1 MISLY
6 NEDCL
11 KGMDRI
17 SDKSVDMILCD
28 LPYGCLNKK
37 SSSKVW
43 DNIIPYE
50 PLWEQYKRI
59 IKENGAIVLFSSGL
73 FTAQLIMSNPNW
85 YKYNLVWDK
94 VDRTTGFLDANRK
107 PLRIHEDICVFYRK
121 TPTYNPQKEKR
132 NVLVKIK
139 ENTGNNCYGETK
151 GKGRPHISDSRY
163 PTSILRFKKDVQ
175 VYHPTQKPVAL
186 LQWLIRTF
194 TNEGE
199 LVLDNCM
206 GSGSTGVACV
216 KENRSFIGFE
226 LMGKYFDI
234 AKERITI
241 EQNQL
246 KLF

>member
-1 MISLY
+1 MIALY

-11 KGMDRI
+11 KGMVRI
-17 SDKSVDMILCD
+17 PNNSVDMILCD
-28 LPYGCLNKK
+28 LPYGCLNRE

-43 DNIIPYE
+43 DNIIPFE
-50 PLWEQYKRI
+50 PLWKQYKRI
-59 IKENGAIVLFSSGL
+59 IKENGAIVLFAQGL
-73 FTAQLIMSNPNW
+73 FTAQLIMSNPDW
-85 YKYNLVWDK
+85 YKYSLVWDK
-94 VDRTTGFLDANRK
+94 IDGTTGFLDANRK

-132 NVLVKIK
+132 STLVKIK
-139 ENTGNNCYGETK
+139 LNSGNNCYGQTSAE
-151 GKGRPHISDSRY
+151 GGAHLSDSRY
-163 PTSILRFKKDVQ
+163 PTSILRFKKDVERL
-175 VYHPTQKPVAL
+175 HPTQKPVAL

-216 KENRSFIGFE
+216 KEKRNFIGFE
-226 LMGKYFDI
+226 LTGKYFDI
-234 AKERITI
+234 AKERIMA
-241 EQNQL
+241 EENQL